1 MRRPPFI
8 LPVILVAAAV
18 AAACGGGDNVVFV
31 PPEEDLV
38 PTSARDEATPARDAA
53 ALRAADEQEISDLT
67 RTFFEALAAGD
78 GQRVWSIL
86 ASDAREGLTL
96 QQVSETALAV
106 AQAFSEPAFILN
118 GLQFLSLEG
127 DEAQFFVDGYFTEAG
142 ERVGEQDETPSDP
155 MRALREDGAWRISP
169 PLQIFSVQVSF
180 GE

>member
-1 MRRPPFI
+1 MRRPSFI

-18 AAACGGGDNVVFV
+18 AAACGGGDTVVFV
-31 PPEEDLV
+31 APEEERNAPPVFD
-38 PTSARDEATPARDAA
+38 PAQQ
-53 ALRAADEQEISDLT
+53 RAADEQEISDLT

-78 GQRVWSIL
+78 GQQVWSIL

>member
-1 MRRPPFI
+1 MRRPSFI

-18 AAACGGGDNVVFV
+18 AAACGGGDTVVFV
-31 PPEEDLV
+31 APEEERNAPPVFD
-38 PTSARDEATPARDAA
+38 PAQQ
-53 ALRAADEQEISDLT
+53 RAADEQEISDLT

-78 GQRVWSIL
+78 GQRVWSLL
-86 ASDAREGLTL
+86 ASDARERLTL

-106 AQAFSEPAFILN
+106 AQAFTDPAFVLVS
-118 GLQFLSLEG
+118 LQFLSLDG

-155 MRALREDGAWRISP
+155 MRALLEDGAWRISP
-169 PLQIFSVQVSF
+169 PLQIFNVQVSF